1 MPNTLEMADLR
12 AIAARS
18 ALPMRYSMMRRG
30 SNALAGAILSFAAS
44 RIRETIRREI
54 CRCAPRIGHM
64 GQRHARKVAG
74 ASGRGGFGGNHAA
87 RFLAFLCSN
96 STIVREILA
105 CASRMALPLDI
116 AHLSKYR
123 WLIPS
128 GT

>member
-1 MPNTLEMADLR
+1 MR

-18 ALPMRYSMMRRG
+18 ALPARY
-30 SNALAGAILSFAAS
+30 FHD
-44 RIRETIRREI
+44 
-54 CRCAPRIGHM
+54 APRIERTHGRDLELR
-64 GQRHARKVAG
+64 GVEDKRNDPAGDLPLRAADWPHAPAPCAKSSRRERPG
-74 ASGRGGFGGNHAA
+74 GSGGDHAA